1 MNYFE
6 QKVYNYI
13 QTHGLIEP
21 GNRLVV
27 GVSGGADSVCLLR
40 VLKAL
45 MPVLHIPSQ
54 GIVVVHVHHGIRGAE
69 ADHDAAFTKDLCA
82 KLGFL
87 YQEYRKDIPAY
98 AKQLN
103 MTVEEAGREYRYQCM
118 EELVMQLKFDKIAVA
133 HNQDDVAETVLFHM
147 LRGSGLNGLAGIAAS
162 RGNIIRPLLGVSR
175 AEIEA
180 YLEECGQDFCQDST
194 NAELAYA
201 RNKIRHSILPV
212 MKELND
218 RAVEH
223 ICQLA
228 QDAAQSYD
236 YIHTQAMEQC
246 DTTEDED
253 AFGRTVTLSIAE
265 LYKVGPVLQEHIVWE
280 AIGQVAQRKK
290 DITRRHIQAVV
301 ALIYQ
306 DSGSSVQLP
315 YGIHAR
321 RNYGELILSDK
332 VQTMTDYRFAIAQ
345 TGDYEIPDQG
355 TLSVSIE
362 DFTFTEPIPKKN
374 YTKFIDYAKIKG
386 TLCVRTPEDGDYIVI
401 DTAGNTKKLSR
412 VFIDAKIDRTKRAGW
427 PVLACGQE
435 IVWVV
440 GLRFSPAYHVDEQ
453 TNKIMKIQ
461 YGSKG
466 DQNGTKD

>member
-1 MNYFE
+1 
-6 QKVYNYI
+6 
-13 QTHGLIEP
+13 
-21 GNRLVV
+21 
-27 GVSGGADSVCLLR
+27 
-40 VLKAL
+40 
-45 MPVLHIPSQ
+45 
-54 GIVVVHVHHGIRGAE
+54 
-69 ADHDAAFTKDLCA
+69 
-82 KLGFL
+82 
-87 YQEYRKDIPAY
+87 
-98 AKQLN
+98 
-103 MTVEEAGREYRYQCM
+103 
-118 EELVMQLKFDKIAVA
+118 
-133 HNQDDVAETVLFHM
+133 M

-180 YLEECGQDFCQDST
+180 YLEECGQDFCLDST
-194 NAELAYA
+194 NVELAYA

-345 TGDYEIPDQG
+345 AGDYEIPNQG

>member
-1 MNYFE
+1 
-6 QKVYNYI
+6 
-13 QTHGLIEP
+13 
-21 GNRLVV
+21 
-27 GVSGGADSVCLLR
+27 
-40 VLKAL
+40 
-45 MPVLHIPSQ
+45 
-54 GIVVVHVHHGIRGAE
+54 
-69 ADHDAAFTKDLCA
+69 
-82 KLGFL
+82 
-87 YQEYRKDIPAY
+87 
-98 AKQLN
+98 
-103 MTVEEAGREYRYQCM
+103 
-118 EELVMQLKFDKIAVA
+118 
-133 HNQDDVAETVLFHM
+133 
-147 LRGSGLNGLAGIAAS
+147 
-162 RGNIIRPLLGVSR
+162 
-175 AEIEA
+175 
-180 YLEECGQDFCQDST
+180 
-194 NAELAYA
+194 
-201 RNKIRHSILPV
+201 

-246 DTTEDED
+246 DATEDED

-332 VQTMTDYRFAIAQ
+332 VQIMTDYRFAIAQ
-345 TGDYEIPDQG
+345 AGDYEIPDKG

-412 VFIDAKIDRTKRAGW
+412 VFIDAKIDRIKRAGW

-461 YGSKG
+461 YESKG